1 MSVGPWALQVSA
13 KLSGGMPANPQRR
26 QRLLQLR
33 KLLKAV
39 LGMRHGASCVLLE
52 QAVGRLCPQLLDL
65 MTEAEQSLPIVALP
79 ERFSAADDVHEWLRT
94 GLIVLKQPV
103 AAAEDILQFID
114 YCV

>member
-1 MSVGPWALQVSA
+1 
-13 KLSGGMPANPQRR
+13 
-26 QRLLQLR
+26 
-33 KLLKAV
+33 
-39 LGMRHGASCVLLE
+39 
-52 QAVGRLCPQLLDL
+52 

-94 GLIVLKQPV
+94 GRIVLEQPV